1 MSRGRRDAPSGAP
14 NQRGDCVGW
23 VADGRRDIS
32 EQRASARRSPT
43 VTMSHNGKSTSQVGR
58 GEGGGVP
65 RRGSKP
71 MEGTD
76 VWPVRA
82 GHHGLVSGATPRR
95 RPLCLDGP
103 EALISVSAEELER
116 DRAGA
121 HVWSSDRASRLRTC
135 IAADSSAAVALH
147 GAAGTWRPTS
157 VGSSFPVQAGV
168 DLGPVLDRHPLHQAQ
183 RQGGNDRGD
192 TARLRRGQT
201 SKGSCTIGKASLAP
215 SPR

>member
-1 MSRGRRDAPSGAP
+1 MTFPQG
-14 NQRGDCVGW
+14 
-23 VADGRRDIS
+23 
-32 EQRASARRSPT
+32 
-43 VTMSHNGKSTSQVGR
+43 QVGALPVVKRPAGPPQVDLRVGSGSTGCSFGSPESKGGLRGMGRLRKAEHLGASGLGPALPQCDHGSRWEVGFTVER

-121 HVWSSDRASRLRTC
+121 HVWSSDRAVTTADLHRSRLVGCRRAPWRGGDVEAHLGGFELPCAGRGGPGTG
-135 IAADSSAAVALH
+135 AGPAPASSSATS
-147 GAAGTWRPTS
+147 GWKRPW
-157 VGSSFPVQAGV
+157 
-168 DLGPVLDRHPLHQAQ
+168 
-183 RQGGNDRGD
+183 
-192 TARLRRGQT
+192 
-201 SKGSCTIGKASLAP
+201 
-215 SPR
+215 